1 MNKIF
6 LGIDGGGTKTA
17 FSIIDE
23 NGKLLSETIKG
34 TIHIKQVN
42 KDEFEQIIS
51 EGIND
56 LLQNSQLKLEDIS
69 FVFAGV
75 PAYGEYPELI
85 NQVHDSFK
93 TILGHDRFSCGNDCV
108 AGWAAGQELKPGV
121 NMVLGTGA
129 IAYGIDYEGN
139 QDRSSGWGDFCGDEG
154 SAFWIAKKVI
164 EIFAKESDGRYERG
178 PLYDIV
184 KSKLKLNSDF
194 ELISIAI
201 DEMNRERNKVATLS
215 PIILEAYLQGD
226 KYADKIIDEVAHEA
240 KISIDAVIRKLNFKE
255 DENIFVSFTGGVFNM
270 GDILVDRIKNLLS
283 EDKRIKIVSTTIQPH
298 IGSALMAYK
307 ESEGNVPEE
316 VINRLRG

>member
-23 NGKLLSETIKG
+23 NGKLLSETVKG
-34 TIHIKQVN
+34 TIHIKQVS
-42 KDEFEQIIS
+42 KDEFEQIIT

-56 LLQNSQLKLEDIS
+56 LLKASQLKLEDIS

-85 NQVHDSFK
+85 DQVHNSFK
-93 TILGHDRFSCGNDCV
+93 SILGHDRFSCGNDCV
-108 AGWAAGQELKPGV
+108 AGWAAGQALRPGV

-129 IAYGIDYEGN
+129 IAYGIDYQGN
-139 QDRSSGWGDFCGDEG
+139 EARSSGWGDFCGDEG

-164 EIFAKESDGRYERG
+164 EIFAKESDGRYQKG

-184 KSKLKLNSDF
+184 KNKLNLNSDF
-194 ELISIAI
+194 EIIGIAI

-226 KYADKIIDEVAHEA
+226 KHADKVIDEIAYEA
-240 KISIDAVIRKLNFKE
+240 KISIEAVIQKLNFKKDE
-255 DENIFVSFTGGVFNM
+255 DIFVSFTGGVFNM
-270 GDILVDRIKNLLS
+270 GDVLVDRIKKLLYV
-283 EDKRIKIVSTTIQPH
+283 DKRIKIVYTTIEPH

-307 ESEGNVPEE
+307 KSEGNVSEE